1 MYQQGTPCFI
11 LDGIVMKKH
20 LLPLALLFSGISPAQ
35 ALDVGDISSFMNS
48 DSSTLSKTIQNST
61 DSGRLI
67 NIRLERLSSPLDD
80 GQVIAMDKPDE
91 LLLTPASLLLP
102 AQASE
107 VIRFFYKG
115 PADEKERYYRI
126 VWFDQA
132 LSDAQRDNANRSA
145 VATASARIGTIL
157 VVAPRQGEL
166 PLSVRQRLPDKYRKC
181 DAADPRL
188 RPLPESRQW

>member
-1 MYQQGTPCFI
+1 
-11 LDGIVMKKH
+11 MKKH
-20 LLPLALLFSGISPAQ
+20 LLPLALLFSGYHRP
-35 ALDVGDISSFMNS
+35 ALDVGDIFIVMNS

-115 PADEKERYYRI
+115 PADEKR
-126 VWFDQA
+126 A
-132 LSDAQRDNANRSA
+132 LLPHC
-145 VATASARIGTIL
+145 L
-157 VVAPRQGEL
+157 V
-166 PLSVRQRLPDKYRKC
+166 
-181 DAADPRL
+181 
-188 RPLPESRQW
+188 

>member
-1 MYQQGTPCFI
+1 
-11 LDGIVMKKH
+11 MKKH

-91 LLLTPASLLLP
+91 LLLLPPACCYPPKP
-102 AQASE
+102 A
-107 VIRFFYKG
+107 K
-115 PADEKERYYRI
+115 
-126 VWFDQA
+126 
-132 LSDAQRDNANRSA
+132 
-145 VATASARIGTIL
+145 
-157 VVAPRQGEL
+157 
-166 PLSVRQRLPDKYRKC
+166 
-181 DAADPRL
+181 
-188 RPLPESRQW
+188 

>member
-1 MYQQGTPCFI
+1 
-11 LDGIVMKKH
+11 MKKH

-48 DSSTLSKTIQNST
+48 DSSTLSKTIKNST

-80 GQVIAMDKPDE
+80 GQVISMDKPDE

-132 LSDAQRDNANRSA
+132 LSDAQRQMPTAA
-145 VATASARIGTIL
+145 LWPLLPPASAPFWSSPL
-157 VVAPRQGEL
+157 VRRTTTFSTPTAP
-166 PLSVRQRLPDKYRKC
+166 
-181 DAADPRL
+181 
-188 RPLPESRQW
+188 

>member
-1 MYQQGTPCFI
+1 
-11 LDGIVMKKH
+11 MKKH

-145 VATASARIGTIL
+145 VVLLPPASA
-157 VVAPRQGEL
+157 PFWSSPPPGEL

>member
-1 MYQQGTPCFI
+1 
-11 LDGIVMKKH
+11 MKKH

-126 VWFDQA
+126 SCICQGAVGVLKVVVCLAGCDDQDGA
-132 LSDAQRDNANRSA
+132 EAGGGSGHSA
-145 VATASARIGTIL
+145 AVGI
-157 VVAPRQGEL
+157 
-166 PLSVRQRLPDKYRKC
+166 
-181 DAADPRL
+181 
-188 RPLPESRQW
+188 

>member
-1 MYQQGTPCFI
+1 MYQQGATPALF
-11 LDGIVMKKH
+11 LDGIVMKMH
-20 LLPLALLFSGISPAQ
+20 LISLGLLLVGISPAH

-48 DSSTLSKTIQNST
+48 GSSTLNTTIKNST

-67 NIRLERLSSPLDD
+67 NIHIERLSSPLDN
-80 GQVIAMDKPDE
+80 GQVIPMDKPDE

-132 LSDAQRDNANRSA
+132 LSDA
-145 VATASARIGTIL
+145 
-157 VVAPRQGEL
+157 
-166 PLSVRQRLPDKYRKC
+166 
-181 DAADPRL
+181 
-188 RPLPESRQW
+188 

>member
-1 MYQQGTPCFI
+1 MYQQGYPPALF

-91 LLLTPASLLLP
+91 LQLAATRPSQRSDPLLL
-102 AQASE
+102 
-107 VIRFFYKG
+107 
-115 PADEKERYYRI
+115 
-126 VWFDQA
+126 
-132 LSDAQRDNANRSA
+132 
-145 VATASARIGTIL
+145 
-157 VVAPRQGEL
+157 
-166 PLSVRQRLPDKYRKC
+166 
-181 DAADPRL
+181 
-188 RPLPESRQW
+188 